1 MRYENHN
8 PQYIA
13 LMEKIEEQQ
22 KSINELL
29 NNYDFVCK
37 YSKIIVESLNSLT
50 DEIREFER
58 LPWYKKMLYRFK
70 L

>member
-1 MRYENHN
+1 MKYENHN

-13 LMEKIEEQQ
+13 LMEKIEEQE
-22 KSINELL
+22 KRINELL
-29 NNYDFVCK
+29 NNYDFACQ
-37 YSKIIVESLNSLT
+37 YNKIIVESLNSLT
-50 DEIREFER
+50 DEIREFEQ